1 MYLIQIQLLR
11 VSKNLLMKSRM
22 DNVNKIKVYY
32 AKVPNMGD
40 LLNRD
45 IIENLFG
52 YKVIRRNYLFGELS
66 GIGSGLGNY
75 TLEGPMWKKALKS
88 ISKILSKNVYI
99 WGTGFVS
106 YKEKDESLYKNTL
119 FCAVRGE
126 LSKNRIEKLI
136 GKKIKITLGDAGIL
150 ASCLIENE
158 KIEKKYSVGII
169 AHYKEKDEEIFKRLC
184 ERFPNST
191 FIDVQDTPINVTRKI
206 AECETIISSSLHG
219 LIIADS
225 LNIPNIHIVVTNK
238 LLGDGFK
245 FDDYYSAYGIK
256 HEYIDMNIDDIVSL
270 DYVKNNYKLTKEMI
284 DNKKREMINS
294 FPYKKRC

>member
-1 MYLIQIQLLR
+1 
-11 VSKNLLMKSRM
+11 MK
-22 DNVNKIKVYY
+22 KIKVYY

-40 LLNRD
+40 VLNKN
-45 IIENLFG
+45 IIEKIFG
-52 YKVIRRNYLFGELS
+52 YKVVRRNYLFGKIS

-75 TLEGPMWKKALKS
+75 TLEGPLWKKILKK
-88 ISKILSKNVYI
+88 ISSFLSPNVYI

-106 YKEKDESLYKNTL
+106 YKEKDEQLYKNTK

-126 LSKNRIEKLI
+126 LSKSRIEKLL
-136 GKKIKITLGDAGIL
+136 GKKLDITMGDAGIL
-150 ASCLIENE
+150 ASYLIEDE

-169 AHYKEKDEEIFKRLC
+169 AHYKEKDEKIFKKLC
-184 ERFPNST
+184 DRFPNST
-191 FIDVQDTPINVTRKI
+191 FIDVQDTPLNVTRKI

-225 LNIPNIHIVVTNK
+225 LNVPNVHIVVTNN

-256 HEYIDMNIDDIVSL
+256 HKYVDMNTDDIDSL
-270 DYVKNNYKLTKEMI
+270 DYVKKNYKITKKMVE
-284 DNKKREMINS
+284 KKKMEMINC
-294 FPYKKRC
+294 FPYKKR